1 MRRVNRAVLSCPM
14 REQKSNIKIRCIVLP
29 SYCQSGVTDSVI
41 GREQE
46 KDGVTER
53 CGEEKKKK
61 KKHKI
66 KFSSNAHEIR
76 QRK

>member
-1 MRRVNRAVLSCPM
+1 MK
-14 REQKSNIKIRCIVLP
+14 EQKSNRKIRYIVLP

-53 CGEEKKKK
+53 WGKTEEKKR

-66 KFSSNAHEIR
+66 TFSSSAHEIR

>member
-1 MRRVNRAVLSCPM
+1 M
-14 REQKSNIKIRCIVLP
+14 REQNRNRKIRYIVLP
-29 SYCQSGVTDSVI
+29 SYCQSGVTDSVN

-46 KDGVTER
+46 NDGVTER
-53 CGEEKKKK
+53 WGETEEK

-66 KFSSNAHEIR
+66 KFPSDAREIR